1 MKNIRFKTLI
11 YAAFL
16 TAIIGGGLSFT
27 SCVNDTFNPQN
38 LFSTTD
44 LLVGQYLSS
53 RPNDLSE
60 FTKLLDTT
68 KILGLMDAYGK
79 YTCFIPCDSAMR
91 NYYHSKGKT
100 SMRDFT
106 MEELKKICYNHII
119 KGDTIPTGNFAVG
132 QLGTLSMSE
141 RYIKIDF
148 SLTDGSIMV
157 NGDCPII
164 EKDIRVHN
172 GYIHLLGKTLEP
184 SELKIAEKIALDP
197 KFSLFYEAMKLTGYE
212 EFINNTP
219 LEDETYDPTNCPWK
233 PITNVVRE
241 EIPQKRKLGFTVL
254 MESDSTLA
262 NYMDCPGLSN
272 GVKTMDDLKILA
284 KYYYT
289 NSSSV
294 NPNESAYAVHSGVDS
309 EDWTNPGNYLNR
321 FIAYHCMNRMLGSN
335 RFINDYDGPN
345 MFKTYDMYEF
355 IETMLSNTLIKVRK
369 KRYVTPSST
378 FFLNMWN
385 EEDVS
390 TGVKFAKNIDN
401 DALNGFYHEIDKPLV
416 YSKNVVSNI
425 ASNRIRMDA
434 ASFFPEFASNNMRGN
449 NPSEGRYTAHRYI
462 IPKGFCEGLTFTP
475 TTRIT
480 YLNQTEIYEDW
491 QGDEIFVEQSYNL
504 TMVTPPIP
512 AGTYE
517 VRMGYQPTD
526 YRGIAQLYWDNVP
539 CGIPLNLSLL
549 ANNPEVGWVE
559 PGKGPVDAYGNQ
571 TDPYGFENDKMMHN
585 RGYLKGPCSYNCY
598 RNIYNYT
605 AKNARFSNYSLR
617 RILGTYTFNKAQKHT
632 FSVIGLGSTTSR
644 VEFMLDYLEFV
655 PTELLEKEGI
665 E

>member
-1 MKNIRFKTLI
+1 MKNIRFRTFI
-11 YAAFL
+11 YAAYL
-16 TAIIGGGLSFT
+16 TAIIGGTLSFT
-27 SCVNDTFNPQN
+27 SCVKDKLDPVN

-53 RPNDLSE
+53 RPDDLSE

-68 KILGLMDAYGK
+68 KILGLLDAYGK

-91 NYYHSKGKT
+91 NFYQSKGRT
-100 SMRDFT
+100 CAGDFS

-132 QLGTLSMSE
+132 QLSTLSMSE

-148 SLTDGSIMV
+148 SLTNGSIIV
-157 NGDCPII
+157 NGNCPII

-184 SELKIAEKIALDP
+184 SELKIAEKIALDS
-197 KFSLFYEAMKLTGYE
+197 KFSLFYEALMLTGYDR
-212 EFINNTP
+212 FMNDTP
-219 LEDETYDPTNCPWK
+219 LEDESYDPTKCPWT

-241 EIPQKRKLGFTVL
+241 EIPQRRKLGFTVL

-262 NYMDCPGLSN
+262 NYLDCPLCPE
-272 GVKTMDDLKILA
+272 GVKTIDDLKNLA
-284 KYYYT
+284 KYYYS
-289 NSSSV
+289 NIPGSQSSSYSS
-294 NPNESAYAVHSGVDS
+294 PSGVDV
-309 EDWTNPGNYLNR
+309 EDPKDPRNYLNR
-321 FIAYHCMNRMLGSN
+321 FIAYHCMDRMLGSN

-345 MFKTYDMYEF
+345 MFKSYDMYEF
-355 IETMLSNTLIKVRK
+355 IETMLSNTLIKVK
-369 KRYVTPSST
+369 KERDYNSK
-378 FFLNMWN
+378 FFLNLWD
-385 EEDVS
+385 ESDIS
-390 TGVKFAKNIDN
+390 TGVQLTNSIDN

-416 YSKNVVSNI
+416 YSRNVVSNI

-449 NPSEGRYTAHRYI
+449 NPTQGRFTAHRYI
-462 IPKGFCEGLTFTP
+462 IPNGFCKGLTFTP

-504 TMVTPPIP
+504 TLETAPIP

-517 VRMGYQPTD
+517 VRMGYQPTG
-526 YRGIAQLYWDNVP
+526 YRGIAQLYWDSIP

-549 ANNPEVGWVE
+549 ANNSEVGWVE
-559 PGKGPVDAYGNQ
+559 PGK
-571 TDPYGFENDKMMHN
+571 DPLDPDGFENDKMMHN
-585 RGYLKGPCSYNCY
+585 RGYLKGPASYNCY

-605 AKNARFSNYSLR
+605 AKNARLSNYSLR

-632 FSVIGLGSTTSR
+632 FTVIGLGSTTSR

-655 PTELLEKEGI
+655 PTELLETEGI